1 MGFGYLVLG
10 FLIASNFVYRQ
21 ITMLIACLL
30 LMLGMLKLGQYNRP
44 LREARLFLCPTLG
57 VAAVSFVYEA
67 GRLLSFF
74 GEDTAKAANNYLS
87 PLSLLFFLLF
97 TWRLLAGIHLLAV
110 ETDLPK
116 IAYRAKRNTVFT
128 FIAEGLW
135 LFLDLPITAEWY
147 NTFSFHAAFP
157 VLLCRV
163 VVVCLNAWLLYGCYM
178 QICLPE
184 DVDMPRHKTGIGFLD
199 AWNEKMDAREEAAQ
213 AEKKQALADLYH
225 EREKKYKEKQNQKK
239 GRKK

>member
-1 MGFGYLVLG
+1 
-10 FLIASNFVYRQ
+10 
-21 ITMLIACLL
+21 
-30 LMLGMLKLGQYNRP
+30 
-44 LREARLFLCPTLG
+44 
-57 VAAVSFVYEA
+57 
-67 GRLLSFF
+67 LLSFF

-97 TWRLLAGIHLLAV
+97 SWRLLAGIHLLAV

-116 IAYRAKRNTVFT
+116 ISYRAKRNTVFT